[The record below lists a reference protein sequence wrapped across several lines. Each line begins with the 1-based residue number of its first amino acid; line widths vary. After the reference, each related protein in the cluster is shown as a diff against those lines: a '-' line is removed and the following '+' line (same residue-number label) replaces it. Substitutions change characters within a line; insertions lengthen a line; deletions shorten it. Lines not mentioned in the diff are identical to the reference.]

1 MDESS
6 PLLLPIFP
14 NTPII
19 LWDRS
24 RTLASTRI
32 EPHILALKYLGLIHP
47 FLGVDSFATL
57 MLLCIESDA
66 TGHLL
71 GTIGSA
77 RWPSYSLTSRKTTK
91 AARIK
96 CSLNRLATVSLPGSR
111 VSWLIASI
119 QGGTFLDWIWWG
131 TRKRFCTL
139 TLIGRICQ
147 LGVNI

>member
-32 EPHILALKYLGLIHP
+32 EPHILALKYLALIHP

-77 RWPSYSLTSRKTTK
+77 R
-91 AARIK
+91 
-96 CSLNRLATVSLPGSR
+96 
-111 VSWLIASI
+111 
-119 QGGTFLDWIWWG
+119 
-131 TRKRFCTL
+131 
-139 TLIGRICQ
+139 
-147 LGVNI
+147 